1 MSGDIVTAGDAMDK
15 QTFYD
20 ILKETPVICSAK
32 APEELEGCLQGDS
45 AIVFVLFGD
54 VITIGGIVA
63 KIKQAGKH
71 AFVHIDLVE
80 GLATRDVSVDYLAR
94 NTQLDGIISTK
105 ANILRRAKELGL
117 LTIHRFF
124 VLDSRA
130 LSNIAKQAPFDYADA
145 VEVLPGAMPKIIA
158 RVVGTTD
165 KPVIASGLIIDKDDV
180 IGALNAGA
188 VSVSSTNSKIWC
200 L

>member
-1 MSGDIVTAGDAMDK
+1 MDK
-15 QTFYD
+15 QTFHD

-32 APEELEGCLQGDS
+32 APEELEACLKSDS

-54 VITIGGIVA
+54 VITIGGIVS
-63 KIKQAGKH
+63 KINQAGKY

-80 GLATRDVSVDYLAR
+80 GLAIRDVSVDYLAQ
-94 NTQLDGIISTK
+94 NTQLTGVISTK
-105 ANILRRAKELGL
+105 TNILRRAKELDL

-130 LSNIAKQAPFDYADA
+130 LSNITKQAPFDHADA
-145 VEVLPGAMPKIIA
+145 IEILPGAMPKIISKVA
-158 RVVGTTD
+158 STTS
-165 KPVIASGLIIDKDDV
+165 KPVIASGLILDKSDV
-180 IGALNAGA
+180 IGALDAGA
-188 VSVSSTNSKIWC
+188 VSVSSTNSKIWS

>member
-1 MSGDIVTAGDAMDK
+1 MD
-15 QTFYD
+15 QQMFYD
-20 ILKETPVICSAK
+20 TLKETPVICSAK
-32 APEELEGCLQGDS
+32 SAEELESCLECDS

-54 VITIGGIVA
+54 VINIGLIVA
-63 KIKQAGKH
+63 KIKAAGKY

-80 GLATRDVSVDYLAR
+80 GLASRDVSVDYIAQ
-94 NTQLDGIISTK
+94 NTQLAGVISTK
-105 ANILRRAKELGL
+105 ANILHRAKELGL

-145 VEVLPGAMPKIIA
+145 IEILPGAMPKIISKVA
-158 RVVGTTD
+158 GTTN
-165 KPVIASGLIIDKDDV
+165 KPVIASGLINDKDDV

-188 VSVSSTNSKIWC
+188 VSVSSTNRTVWH